1 MVGNC
6 RNWEMVL
13 WSVHHKRKEGEMSSF
28 AFSVSRSL
36 SL

>member
-13 WSVHHKRKEGEMSSF
+13 WSAHHKRKDGGMSSF
-28 AFSVSRSL
+28 ALSILRSL
-36 SL
+36 NL